1 MENGVKD
8 GVVGVGVSTK
18 KGAISF
24 IEFIKKYILC
34 MGKRDEKEKL
44 RSVRIIM
51 AIAIFIFVISFY
63 PLLKRL
69 LKGRK

>member
-1 MENGVKD
+1 
-8 GVVGVGVSTK
+8 
-18 KGAISF
+18 
-24 IEFIKKYILC
+24 